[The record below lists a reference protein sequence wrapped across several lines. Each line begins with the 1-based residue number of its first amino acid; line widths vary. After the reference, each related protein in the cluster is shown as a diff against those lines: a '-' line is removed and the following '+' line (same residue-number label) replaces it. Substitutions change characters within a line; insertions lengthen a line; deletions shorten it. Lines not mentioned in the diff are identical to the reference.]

1 MFMVPTM
8 RVIIWIFHFPGC
20 LVAVLIYIT
29 PDDECPLEA
38 GSDHVSVTGLWWPR
52 HPCHEC
58 HAGPC
63 RHVTGI
69 PPSPAPAA
77 RHSNTPTLRHENR
90 QIKWTRSM
98 DSEDI
103 HGHEDIL
110 APYGCQEEDN
120 CSRKSC
126 WCSWSQLR
134 PGVWLQHSLSSHVLD
149 TLAQRSLS
157 LPPARLS
164 DHRSVLSG
172 SQWPMARNHS
182 HHRSGRRM
190 KSSQD

>member
-1 MFMVPTM
+1 MVPTM
-8 RVIIWIFHFPGC
+8 RVIIWIFHFPEC

-77 RHSNTPTLRHENR
+77 RHSNTHTLRHENR

-110 APYGCQEEDN
+110 APYFWLTRMPRGRWLFSWFMLVLLIPAQAGCVTPAQFVI
-120 CSRKSC
+120 S
-126 WCSWSQLR
+126 CSWYIGPEIPIPAPCPAIWPQIC
-134 PGVWLQHSLSSHVLD
+134 PQWLPV
-149 TLAQRSLS
+149 AN
-157 LPPARLS
+157 
-164 DHRSVLSG
+164 G
-172 SQWPMARNHS
+172 S
-182 HHRSGRRM
+182 
-190 KSSQD
+190 